1 MESQKSFS
9 VLTVTFPIFLLQS
22 LLYLLHSLTALLH
35 SLGMSGEQYDE
46 DDDFLPI
53 PLRDTKRDS
62 VVTFEEPGHAGGDSE
77 IGPTA
82 MALLNR
88 VVE

>member
-1 MESQKSFS
+1 
-9 VLTVTFPIFLLQS
+9 
-22 LLYLLHSLTALLH
+22 
-35 SLGMSGEQYDE
+35 MSGEQYDE